1 MQGRLGPA
9 IAAEGGMESIK
20 MAGRLTFERKTS
32 KADMRGL
39 NGPKE
44 LRLDLVDSSRW
55 LLIIFIMKI
64 LSFIQG
70 NAKRA
75 RTRAH
80 LRHVPSSDPRP
91 ATHRKRSDELR

>member
-44 LRLDLVDSSRW
+44 LRLDLVDSKSMASDNIYYENSIVHSR
-55 LLIIFIMKI
+55 KCEA
-64 LSFIQG
+64 G
-70 NAKRA
+70 PNAG
-75 RTRAH
+75 
-80 LRHVPSSDPRP
+80 PS
-91 ATHRKRSDELR
+91 AACTQ